1 MIARTRAKT
10 GEAKTSRSKSKG
22 QSRKSSA
29 GKHRA
34 GWRGMLRFGL
44 VNLPVQAFNAHMPD
58 TEGVAFH
65 QLHATCHSR
74 IHYQKVCPIHG
85 EVSND
90 EIVSGYEYAKGKYV
104 VVDPEE
110 LDKLRPA
117 KDRALTIDAFISP
130 EELDPIYFDGRMYV
144 LAPDGSEA
152 AQPYAVLLAAMQRQE
167 RWGIGQV
174 VMNGRQLLVIV
185 RPDRGALQMACLHHA
200 AAIQQPSA
208 FVKDLPHV
216 GPADKTAQLAEEL
229 IENWTDEKF
238 DFSHYVD
245 RYGQEVHKLI
255 EAKVH
260 GRDIVAPEEKE
271 EEPAVYNLMD
281 ALRKSMEHNKSAAHK
296 HDGKSGGNGK
306 SHPHGPARS
315 RGSRRG
321 HRRAS

>member
-1 MIARTRAKT
+1 MIARTRAKAD
-10 GEAKTSRSKSKG
+10 GAKAKRGKSKA
-22 QSRKSSA
+22 RKPSA

-44 VNLPVQAFNAHMPD
+44 VNLPVQAFNAHLPD

-90 EIVSGYEYAKGKYV
+90 EIVSGYEYAKGKFV

-117 KDRALTIDAFISP
+117 KDRALTIDSFISP
-130 EELDPIYFDGRMYV
+130 EELDPIYFDGRMYF
-144 LAPDGSEA
+144 LAPDGAES
-152 AQPYAVLLAAMQRQE
+152 AQPYAVLLAALERQE
-167 RWGIGQV
+167 RWGIGQL
-174 VMNGRQLLVIV
+174 VMNGRQILVIV

-200 AAIQQPSA
+200 AAIQSPST

-229 IENWTDEKF
+229 VENWTDEKF

-245 RYGQEVHKLI
+245 RYGEEVRKLI

-260 GRDIVAPEEKE
+260 GREIVAPEEKE

-281 ALRKSMEHNKSAAHK
+281 ALRKSMEHNKATAHKNGHASAA
-296 HDGKSGGNGK
+296 NGK
-306 SHPHGPARS
+306 SHAPRAARS
-315 RGSRRG
+315 RTSRRG

>member
-1 MIARTRAKT
+1 
-10 GEAKTSRSKSKG
+10 
-22 QSRKSSA
+22 
-29 GKHRA
+29 
-34 GWRGMLRFGL
+34 
-44 VNLPVQAFNAHMPD
+44 
-58 TEGVAFH
+58 
-65 QLHATCHSR
+65 
-74 IHYQKVCPIHG
+74 
-85 EVSND
+85 
-90 EIVSGYEYAKGKYV
+90 
-104 VVDPEE
+104 
-110 LDKLRPA
+110 
-117 KDRALTIDAFISP
+117 
-130 EELDPIYFDGRMYV
+130 MYV

-152 AQPYAVLLAAMQRQE
+152 GQPYAVLLAAMQRQE

-245 RYGQEVHKLI
+245 RYGQDVHKLI

-260 GRDIVAPEEKE
+260 GRDIVAPEENE
-271 EEPAVYNLMD
+271 EEPPVYNLMD
-281 ALRKSMEHNKSAAHK
+281 ALRKSMEHNRTTAHK
-296 HDGKSGGNGK
+296 NGKSGGNGK
-306 SHPHGPARS
+306 SHPHGPTRS